1 MKTENGNTIIAHKNL
16 SQDELISAYKQS
28 LGEILNFTKPRVGMS
43 FFFLV
48 TIRTNTVL
56 VNGKGIFCIVCIYI
70 PSGADKELLTHPERV
85 VSSRKMYCTQN
96 TIH

>member
-43 FFFLV
+43 FFLFFGY
-48 TIRTNTVL
+48 NTYKYSI
-56 VNGKGIFCIVCIYI
+56 GKC
-70 PSGADKELLTHPERV
+70 
-85 VSSRKMYCTQN
+85 
-96 TIH
+96 